1 MASNVARLDDRRRQ
15 DGGGIAPA
23 PFSDR
28 MIAMSEVTEL
38 AGRHRATIYREI
50 DAGTFPAGQLH
61 GNRRRWWLSE
71 VLKALNH
78 PSLHPPAAPS

>member
-1 MASNVARLDDRRRQ
+1 MGSNIVRLDDRRRADAGAQ
-15 DGGGIAPA
+15 EAS

-28 MIAMSEVTEL
+28 MIAMSEIVSM

-50 DAGTFPAGQLH
+50 AAGTFPAGELR

-71 VLKALNH
+71 VLKTLNH
-78 PSLHPPAAPS
+78 PLAQPPAPPG